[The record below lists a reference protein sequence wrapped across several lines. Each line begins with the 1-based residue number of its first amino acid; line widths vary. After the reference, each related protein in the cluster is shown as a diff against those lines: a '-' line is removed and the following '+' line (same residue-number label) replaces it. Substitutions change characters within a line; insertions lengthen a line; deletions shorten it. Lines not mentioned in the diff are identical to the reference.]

1 MTDNAIVASFEKTI
15 NELHEL
21 ICDQLVDA
29 DESKDLLIETSIGQL
44 AALTTTIKS
53 IITNDPR

>member
-29 DESKDLLIETSIGQL
+29 DDGKDLLIEAAIGQL

-53 IITNDPR
+53 IITHDPR